1 MTRAVVVRTRGRASN
16 AKREAVRPTPRTVTL
31 AVAARVRAAR
41 SVYVS
46 EVVFWAI
53 SKKEATGK
61 TTAPIA
67 AILVSF

>member
-1 MTRAVVVRTRGRASN
+1 MRTRERASK

-41 SVYVS
+41 SVYDS
-46 EVVFWAI
+46 LEDFWAI
-53 SKKEATGK
+53 SKKETTGK